1 MSNQVVFKA
10 MADGT
15 RRRILQLVTRHEM
28 NVSELVDCLRVPQ
41 SSVSRHLKVLRDA
54 GLINDRREGTAVVY
68 AMPDRSRNNGDA
80 SPLQWRMLDWVGEED
95 LPQGLAT
102 RLERILDHRRD
113 QSHDFFS
120 RVGNRWDQMR
130 VDAFGDAFHLE
141 ALTALLPAEWQVADI
156 GSGTG
161 YLLPVLART
170 FAQVI
175 AVDPVTEMLDVA
187 RARCAEEGVDN
198 VTFRKGDLAA
208 LPIEEASL
216 DLMLAVLV
224 LHHVPSP
231 TEALAELRRVTRPGG
246 RLLVVEQHAHNLSD
260 FHERMQD
267 RWWGFEPDALAR
279 QVENAGFRAVTWRD
293 LRPDPLTAGAIEGPG
308 LFVLTAVEETPTRL

>member
-15 RRRILQLVTRHEM
+15 RRRILQLVARHEM

-41 SSVSRHLKVLRDA
+41 STVSRHLKVLRDA
-54 GLINDRREGTAVVY
+54 GLIDDRREGTAVVY
-68 AMPDRSRNNGDA
+68 AMPDRSRGNGDD
-80 SPLQWRMLDWVGEED
+80 SPLHWRLLDWVGEED

-102 RLERILDHRRD
+102 RLERVLDHRQD

-120 RVGNRWDQMR
+120 RIGNRWDQMR
-130 VDAFGDAFHLE
+130 IDAFGDAFHLE
-141 ALTALLPAEWQVADI
+141 ALTALLPADWKVADI

-170 FAQVI
+170 FASVTAI
-175 AVDPVTEMLDVA
+175 DPVTEMLDVA
-187 RARCAEEGVDN
+187 RARCAEEGVGN
-198 VTFRKGDLAA
+198 VTFRKGDLSA
-208 LPIEEASL
+208 LPLEEAGL
-216 DLMLAVLV
+216 DLALAVLV

-231 TEALAELRRVTRPGG
+231 TEALEELRRVLRPGG
-246 RLLVVEQHAHNLSD
+246 RLLVVEQHAHKLTD

-279 QVENAGFRAVTWRD
+279 QVKEAGFTRVTWRD
-293 LRPDPLTAGAIEGPG
+293 LRPEALASGSIEGPG
-308 LFVLTAVEETPTRL
+308 LFVLTAEEETLTLL